1 MSRPPEKSSEP
12 SPKRRKR
19 TGVPVG
25 WVEVA
30 TAPDR
35 IAGGMLESAV
45 KAEGI
50 PVILQN
56 PIFPFLGIGGLHR
69 VLVPAEHADEARAI
83 LRDIW
88 DIPD

>member
-1 MSRPPEKSSEP
+1 MSRPSGKSSEP

-19 TGVPVG
+19 SSAPVG

-30 TAPDR
+30 SAPDR
-35 IAGGMLESAV
+35 IAGGMLESALR
-45 KAEGI
+45 AEDI
-50 PVILQN
+50 PVMLQN
-56 PIFPFLGIGGLHR
+56 PISPYLGVGGYHG

>member
-1 MSRPPEKSSEP
+1 LSRPQRKPSEP

-19 TGVPVG
+19 SGVPVG

-30 TAPDR
+30 VAPDR
-35 IAGGMLESAV
+35 IAGGMLESAL

-50 PVILQN
+50 PVMLQN
-56 PIFPFLGIGGLHR
+56 PIMPILGTGGQHR
-69 VLVPAEHADEARAI
+69 VVVPAEHADQARAV

-88 DIPD
+88 DQPE

>member
-1 MSRPPEKSSEP
+1 MRRPPDKSCEP

-19 TGVPVG
+19 SSAPVG

-30 TAPDR
+30 SAPDR

-45 KAEGI
+45 RAEGI

-56 PIFPFLGIGGLHR
+56 PIFPYLGVGGQHG
-69 VLVPAEHADEARAI
+69 VLVPAECADEARAI
-83 LRDIW
+83 LKDIW